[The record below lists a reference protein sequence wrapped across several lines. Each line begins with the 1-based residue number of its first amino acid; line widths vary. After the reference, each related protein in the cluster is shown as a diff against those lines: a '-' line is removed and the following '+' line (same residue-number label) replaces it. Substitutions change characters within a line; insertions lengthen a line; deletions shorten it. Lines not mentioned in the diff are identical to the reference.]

1 MKMIWFDIRRY
12 RTIGV
17 VISVV
22 AALWLLAACSSDD
35 AAEQDDREEL
45 KLEARA
51 ITRSGT
57 DTNYSDIMAF
67 LSSTD
72 GENAQGLFKYYPET
86 DGDYW
91 RAYNLKVKPGSRVF
105 YLYGFMP
112 ALEGMS
118 GSMDKDAN
126 TLTFQNLEPLSEKDI
141 CVVTGVALNERI
153 LSEQEMVTSYRGKYT
168 FEYKNTDYQETTY
181 LNLRLEPIF
190 GRLEFK
196 FKTGPEYYKLRR
208 IKLKKIE
215 IDAKAKQYLNATV
228 SLPTGQYDNVVVTYT
243 SSGDEKDRKLQLW
256 AANNDNDGLLT
267 DGVTGPYGG
276 INVAVG
282 VGITC
287 ELTCTYEV
295 YDLKGNSLGVRT
307 ATNSLSKVMPDKG
320 QKRTVTLTVEPT
332 YLYKL
337 SDQDLDNPTMTL
349 NE

>member
-1 MKMIWFDIRRY
+1 
-12 RTIGV
+12 
-17 VISVV
+17 V

-35 AAEQDDREEL
+35 AAEQDGQEEF

-51 ITRSGT
+51 ITRTGGDT

-86 DGDYW
+86 DGHFW

-112 ALEGMS
+112 AELEMS
-118 GSMDKDAN
+118 GLMNKDAN
-126 TLTFQNLEPLSEKDI
+126 TLTIQNLSPLSEKDI

-153 LSEQEMVTSYRGKYT
+153 LTDQEMVTSYRGKYT

-208 IKLKKIE
+208 IKLKKVE
-215 IDAKAKQYLNATV
+215 IDAKAKEYLNATV
-228 SLPTGQYDNVVVTYT
+228 SLPTGEYDDVAVTYT
-243 SSGDEKDRKLQLW
+243 SSGTDKDRKMQLW
-256 AANNDNDGLLT
+256 AAEDEEDGLLT
-267 DGVTGPYGG
+267 GMVTGPYGG